1 MKPTEPGSTP
11 EKPNLPNSSLSE
23 MGSVPDMSVP
33 DNLPIISQPLMPP
46 DLESGLFM
54 LTEKAD
60 AVEIAPETLVS
71 PIDAIF
77 KFPKGLAALGG
88 NDYVK
93 GSVSPEQMGGNQ
105 GNDTLLGEAGNDS
118 LRGGKGFDVLYG
130 GMGDDLLHGNADDDY
145 LFGDEDNDFMR
156 GGKGNDALVGGS
168 GNDTITG
175 DVGVDRLWGGDGGDV
190 FVLSRN
196 DKNSTPKAMHAGH
209 DHSTSDENVTPVEDA
224 QPITSDFILDYNAAQ
239 GDLIGLPRG
248 LTVDDLV
255 LTEQTITYGD
265 RRDYQSSGPFPLDQ
279 VRTADFQIETASVTV
294 ITVAQTGNVLGLV
307 KGISPDQL
315 QFVSMGDDLL
325 SQG

>member
-1 MKPTEPGSTP
+1 MTPTEPTST
-11 EKPNLPNSSLSE
+11 SHSE
-23 MGSVPDMSVP
+23 MSTP
-33 DNLPIISQPLMPP
+33 DNLPVISQPLTPA
-46 DLESGLFM
+46 DFESGLFK

-77 KFPKGLAALGG
+77 LYPRGLAALGG

-93 GSVSPEQMGGNQ
+93 GSVSPEQMAGNQ
-105 GNDTLLGEAGNDS
+105 GDDSLFGEAGNDI
-118 LRGGKGFDVLYG
+118 LRGGKGFDILYG
-130 GMGDDLLHGNADDDY
+130 GMGDDFLHGNADDDY
-145 LFGDEDNDFMR
+145 LFGDEDNDFVR
-156 GGKGNDALVGGS
+156 GGKGNDALVGGT

-175 DVGVDRLWGGDGGDV
+175 DVGIDRLWGGEGGDV
-190 FVLSRN
+190 FVLTRN
-196 DKNSTPKAMHAGH
+196 DKSSTPKAMHAGH
-209 DHSTSDENVTPVEDA
+209 DHTTSDDNVTPVDEA

-239 GDLIGLPRG
+239 GDVIGLPGG

-265 RRDYQSSGPFPLDQ
+265 RRDYQASGPFPLGQ
-279 VRTADFQIETASVTV
+279 ARTADFQIETASVTV
-294 ITVAQTGNVLGLV
+294 ITEARTGNVLGLV
-307 KGISPDQL
+307 KGISPEQL